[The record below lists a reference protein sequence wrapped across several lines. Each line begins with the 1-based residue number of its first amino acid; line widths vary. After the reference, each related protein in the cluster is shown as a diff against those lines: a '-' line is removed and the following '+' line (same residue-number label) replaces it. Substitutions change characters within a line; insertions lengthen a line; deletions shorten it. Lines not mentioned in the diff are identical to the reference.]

1 DFSNCSVQHSKTEA
15 NTISDEVKKNGNLS
29 RKRKR
34 EGKSEEIETALLEWF
49 KNARER
55 KIPISRAIL
64 FQKAQDF
71 ANLFG
76 DSDFKATEG
85 WLTRW
90 KDRNNIVYRKL
101 HGEKQ
106 DADSASAED
115 WSKDVWPTL
124 IKDYKLDQIFKTD
137 ETGLFFRAL
146 PEHTLLFKNE
156 ST

>member
-1 DFSNCSVQHSKTEA
+1 MAIYQENV
-15 NTISDEVKKNGNLS
+15 
-29 RKRKR
+29 
-34 EGKSEEIETALLEWF
+34 SEEIETALLEWF

-64 FQKAQDF
+64 FQKAHDF

-76 DSDFKATEG
+76 DSDFKATDG
-85 WLTRW
+85 WLNRW

-115 WSKDVWPTL
+115 WRKDVWPTL
-124 IKDYKLDQIFKTD
+124 IKDYKPDQIFNTD
-137 ETGLFFRAL
+137 ETGLCFRAL
-146 PEHTLLFKNE
+146 PEHTLLYKNE
-156 ST
+156 STVECKKVKD